1 MTDYSPKDIV
11 YGNARIC
18 WGPSWHGSEVRYS
31 WHLPGGG
38 TTNSRDI
45 AESVC
50 AAMNELMSI

>member
-1 MTDYSPKDIV
+1 MNPKDIV
-11 YGNARIC
+11 IGNARVC
-18 WGPSWHGSEVRYS
+18 WGWSFVRGEMMES

-50 AAMNELMSI
+50 RNMAELME